1 MLTTILMTALLAA
14 GALAV
19 VLMAWPTG
27 RAEPLRIRVE
37 EERKQPQRRQRH
49 RYASSVPHS

>member
-49 RYASSVPHS
+49 R